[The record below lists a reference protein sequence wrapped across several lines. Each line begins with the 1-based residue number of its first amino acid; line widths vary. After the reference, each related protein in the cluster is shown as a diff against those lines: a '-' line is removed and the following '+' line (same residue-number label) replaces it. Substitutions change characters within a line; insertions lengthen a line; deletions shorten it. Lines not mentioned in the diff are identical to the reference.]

1 VRDPSGRPGT
11 ALLLGT
17 LARAARSAGA
27 QAYLVG
33 GAARD
38 LLLKRVPVDVDVAV
52 EGPANAVGK
61 VVEALCGGAE
71 WTCEARHGW
80 SGTATLRGPA
90 GERVDLA
97 ATREETYP
105 YPGALP
111 LVTVGVPVDRD
122 LARRD
127 FTVHAMAVPLDD
139 EGTLGKILDPFGG
152 AEDLVARTLRLLHG
166 ASLCDDP
173 TRAFRAA
180 RYAARLGFG
189 LDAGFGDA
197 MRRAVECGAFARI
210 SGDRL
215 RRALGELLSEQNRD
229 VAIGILGRLG
239 IPAAVV
245 EGWTVPAVVL
255 AEARGTAG
263 PDDLWRSLLAPAP
276 PELRGRIATRLNF
289 SRALRRATGCP
300 R

>member
-1 VRDPSGRPGT
+1 MRDPSGRPGT
-11 ALLLGT
+11 ALLGT

-90 GERVDLA
+90 GDRVDLA

-111 LVTVGVPVDRD
+111 LVTVGVPVERD

-127 FTVHAMAVPLDD
+127 FTVHAMAFPLDD
-139 EGTLGKILDPFGG
+139 EGVRGEVLDPFGG
-152 AEDLVARTLRLLHG
+152 RNDLAARILRLLHE

-173 TRAFRAA
+173 TRALRAA

-189 LDAGFGDA
+189 LDAGFGEA
-197 MRRAVECGAFARI
+197 MRRAVEGGAFARI

-215 RRALGELLSEQNRD
+215 RRALGELLSEENRD
-229 VAIGILGRLG
+229 VAIGILGSLG
-239 IPAAVV
+239 VPAAVV
-245 EGWTVPAVVL
+245 EGWTVPDGAL
-255 AEARGTAG
+255 GGLGGTTTPG
-263 PDDLWRSLLAPAP
+263 ESWRSLLAPAP
-276 PELRGRIATRLNF
+276 PELRQRIATRLSF
-289 SRALRRATGCP
+289 SRALRRAAGCP